1 MSDWQKQ
8 VFPEPFFRPAPERVA
23 VPPITTGALLSRSLI
38 AFVQHAPFLLG
49 VSGVVFVLITVGS
62 CACYIPGMIAGTLSG
77 WALAAWSLGTV
88 DGHARLRDGRVAIR
102 RPLHAALGSI
112 WFSVTQA
119 APAVA
124 LGIPVLAGML
134 AAIPLWQT
142 PALALPIYASSWVVG
157 LAFSGVFVARVG
169 AARFL
174 AVEHDVNP
182 IEATT
187 NVLRA
192 TADAWVPLSLAYAI
206 VIVSVLALLPVAVG
220 LYGIV
225 SSYPDGSN
233 AHLAA
238 MAGSAFLLTVLGMLW
253 YGVLTTLDAVAYR
266 ALGYPVATQA
276 DSG

>member
-23 VPPITTGALLSRSLI
+23 APPITTGALLSRALV

-49 VSGVVFVLITVGS
+49 VSVVVFLLITVGS
-62 CACYIPGMIAGTLSG
+62 CACYVPGMIAGTLSG

-88 DGHARLRDGRVAIR
+88 DGRASLRDGRVAIR
-102 RPLHAALGSI
+102 RPVHAALGSI

-119 APAVA
+119 LPAVA

-142 PALALPIYASSWVVG
+142 PILAVPIYVASWAVG
-157 LAFSGVFVARVG
+157 LAFSGVFMARVG

-187 NVLRA
+187 HVIRA
-192 TADAWVPLSLAYAI
+192 TADAWLPLGLAYAI
-206 VIVSVLALLPVAVG
+206 VMVSVLALLPVAIG
-220 LYGIV
+220 LYGIT
-225 SSYPDGSN
+225 SSYPDGS
-233 AHLAA
+233 AVRLAA
-238 MAGSAFLLTVLGMLW
+238 LALSAFLMTLLGMLW
-253 YGVLTTLDAVAYR
+253 YGVLSTLDAVTYR
-266 ALGYPVATQA
+266 ALGYPVAA
-276 DSG
+276 HD